1 MPTMRQKSANR
12 TNAPHWLPM
21 VRMAKRTNKRKNK
34 GHCPTPDNDGN
45 IGDTEKME
53 LKEVDKSVKAF
64 FKEALGK
71 TGNTIGIEQKEDGWK
86 VLFEAVEDPG
96 AGFDPIL
103 GLYEVI
109 VDKKHGVTRYERKSL
124 RRRSELEW
132 HALQEIPSA

>member
-1 MPTMRQKSANR
+1 
-12 TNAPHWLPM
+12 
-21 VRMAKRTNKRKNK
+21 
-34 GHCPTPDNDGN
+34 
-45 IGDTEKME
+45 ME

-64 FKEALGK
+64 FKEALEK
-71 TGNTIGIEQKEDGWK
+71 TGNTIGIEQTEDGWK